1 MVKLGWNALFFFISH
16 HFLIRLSRPSLL
28 ALQQQLQL
36 PQQPQ
41 LPRQPPTAATAPTA
55 PNSYNCPGSPQLP
68 PTATIAPN
76 CPASSSCGSSSGGSG
91 LNLKASSGCSDVTS
105 DISSWFWIFG
115 PVWTPPTSGGSGG
128 SGVRNLLTTLGW
140 NVFSGDRV
148 CVCSC
153 RQLKKLS
160 EDSLTK
166 QPEEVFDI
174 LEKLGEG

>member
-1 MVKLGWNALFFFISH
+1 MGTE
-16 HFLIRLSRPSLL
+16 HFLLCCHGEVGLERSFLL
-28 ALQQQLQL
+28 YFSPL
-36 PQQPQ
+36 PHQAESADSAGAAA
-41 LPRQPPTAATAPTA
+41 TAATAPAAPTAPTA

-76 CPASSSCGSSSGGSG
+76 CPASSSCGCSSGGSG
-91 LNLKASSGCSDVTS
+91 LNLKASSG
-105 DISSWFWIFG
+105 SSWFWIFG